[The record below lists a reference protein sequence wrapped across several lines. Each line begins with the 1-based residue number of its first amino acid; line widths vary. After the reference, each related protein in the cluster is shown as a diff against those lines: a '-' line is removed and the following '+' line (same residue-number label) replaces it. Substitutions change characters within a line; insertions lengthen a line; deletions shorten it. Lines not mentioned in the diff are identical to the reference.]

1 MTTKTLVYTASWEV
15 ERVEPVSIVSIVSK
29 FFKLIKMLTDME
41 RVWNLVEHISELI

>member
-15 ERVEPVSIVSIVSK
+15 ERVEPVTVVSK
-29 FFKLIKMLTDME
+29 FFKLIKMLADME

>member
-15 ERVEPVSIVSIVSK
+15 DRVAPVSIVSK
-29 FFKLIKMLTDME
+29 FFKLIKMLADME